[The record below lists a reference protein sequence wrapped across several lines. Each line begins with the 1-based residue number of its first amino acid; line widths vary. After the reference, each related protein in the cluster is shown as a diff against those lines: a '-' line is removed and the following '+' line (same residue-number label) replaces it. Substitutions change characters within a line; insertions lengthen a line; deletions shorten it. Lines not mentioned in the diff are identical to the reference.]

1 MLFRKFKTGYQRPG
15 ATAAVAAA
23 AAVAA
28 KQPAKGVDMEAVGTI
43 NDVPVFEFDIG
54 TLEEKP
60 WRKPGTL
67 RCTAND
73 RAISATNLR
82 V

>member
-1 MLFRKFKTGYQRPG
+1 MHCFVLFRKFKTGYQRPG

-60 WRKPGTL
+60 WRKPGE
-67 RCTAND
+67 R
-73 RAISATNLR
+73 
-82 V
+82 

>member
-1 MLFRKFKTGYQRPG
+1 MQFVWDFCSKFKTGYPRPAG
-15 ATAAVAAA
+15 GTAAA

-60 WRKPGTL
+60 WRKPG
-67 RCTAND
+67 
-73 RAISATNLR
+73 
-82 V
+82 